1 MVFNPTLESN
11 IGFEEA
17 VQQPTALGAIAG
29 LADTLGLFDQPKER
43 KEPSAESRKDEA
55 RRFYFSEWDRGQ
67 QLIEQGR
74 VTEGKS
80 VIASAYRGWASA
92 YGPGTDEEVDKSYE
106 SSFGASVQ
114 TTQFGTAS
122 DMTAIRATPDYAL
135 NVELVR
141 ASNPELDEFSIEQ
154 EATRLTQNKMANDAK
169 INNYKKDQSV
179 TWVQAERA
187 YTEGAQ
193 LLGSTVQTMISNINE
208 DSIITPEEA
217 KMFRDWYN
225 REKLKFSPPPGVAD
239 TDWKSFNDNRIAPI
253 DEVVNASIGITQ
265 EGGANSDMSR
275 ALTQI
280 LDKAILQGKLPP
292 ALRIQLTP
300 NADGS
305 YQDPLKILASMADT
319 GQFGERWTESINTA
333 LSMSYEEMLDWVT
346 DFENKDASFLDRVD
360 TSEFDNLSDSDK
372 VNSLKQASIAL
383 SDNDDLGKSAERM
396 ITIVE
401 NVGSLTSKSVD
412 ANLLGQIFSNSFYN
426 KLGDIYEANPV
437 VGEAIVQRTDA
448 ALAAQETALILA
460 TESVASQYGWRLQKV
475 NGKFDFVPDPKTMP
489 PAAIEELNTY
499 FDGDWNKAIRA
510 KGILPLPTPVPGAM
524 GAIPS
529 RQGAISFALMA
540 IDRFKPNIEKF
551 NSVMKTRERL
561 KEFMPVVSEGAGQDS
576 VQGGAGT
583 DTLTMSSSNAQSSN
597 GPIAK
602 NLGIDFEGV
611 ELMYGLPAGYLE
623 RTAYIEST
631 GNPEAKNPESSAGG
645 LFQQIDSN
653 ARAYGV
659 KNRFDPVQSTE
670 GAAKFAVDNMRI
682 LRNALG
688 REPTA
693 AELYLAHQQ
702 GGNGAAS
709 LLSNPDVPA
718 VNIVGEDAVRLNGGD
733 VKMTAGEFAN
743 IWISKYTGGRGPTSY
758 SQATGQPPISA
769 QSAPPRRPEATTPNI
784 SAQPVGGAVQPI
796 EGAKDN
802 TPMETSPRPQERP
815 QNASGD
821 ARNVTVQP
829 VSREIADLIE
839 ALVSGGKLKSGDKI
853 KLGDQEIEV
862 A

>member
-17 VQQPTALGAIAG
+17 VQQPSALGAIAG
-29 LADTLGLFDQPKER
+29 LADNLGLFNQPKER

-122 DMTAIRATPDYAL
+122 DMTAIRSTPDYSL

-169 INNYKKDQSV
+169 INTYKQDQSV

-193 LLGSTVQTMISNINE
+193 LLGSTVQTMIANINE

-217 KMFRDWYN
+217 KMFRDWYG
-225 REKLKFSPPPGVAD
+225 REKQKFSPPPGVAD
-239 TDWKSFNDNRIAPI
+239 TDWKSFNDNRLAPI

-319 GQFGERWTESINTA
+319 GQFGERWTESINSA

-360 TSEFDNLSDSDK
+360 TSEFDGLSDSDK
-372 VNSLKQASIAL
+372 VASLKQASIAL
-383 SDNDDLGKSAERM
+383 SDNADLGKAAERM

-412 ANLLGQIFSNSFYN
+412 ANLLGQVFNNSFYN

-437 VGEAIVQRTDA
+437 VGEAIVERTEA

-489 PAAIEELNTY
+489 PAAIEELNKY
-499 FDGDWNKAIRA
+499 FDGDWGKAIRA
-510 KGILPLPTPVPGAM
+510 KGILPLPTSVPGGM
-524 GAIPS
+524 GAVAQ
-529 RQGAISFALMA
+529 RQGAIAFALKS
-540 IDRFKPNIEKF
+540 IDRFRPNIDKF

-561 KEFMPVVSEGAGQDS
+561 KEFMPVTGEGQDT
-576 VQGGAGT
+576 VQGGAGA
-583 DTLTMSSSNAQSSN
+583 DTLSVSSSNVQSSN
-597 GPIAK
+597 GPIAQS
-602 NLGIDFEGV
+602 LGIDFEGV
-611 ELMYGLPAGYLE
+611 ELMYNLPAGYLE

-631 GNPEAKNPESSAGG
+631 GNPNAQNPESSAGG
-645 LFQQIDSN
+645 LFQQLDSN
-653 ARAYGV
+653 ARDYGV
-659 KNRFDPVQSTE
+659 KNKFDPVQSTE
-670 GAAKFAVDNMRI
+670 GAARFAADNIKI
-682 LRNALG
+682 LRGVLG
-688 REPTA
+688 RDPTG

-702 GGNGAAS
+702 GGSGAAS

-718 VNIVGEDAVRLNGGD
+718 VNIVGADAVRLNGGD
-733 VKMTAGEFAN
+733 LNMTAGQFAN
-743 IWISKYTGGRGPTSY
+743 IWISKYNGGRGPTSY
-758 SQATGQPPISA
+758 TQATGKPPMAAQQPPM
-769 QSAPPRRPEATTPNI
+769 RRPEATTPETT
-784 SAQPVGGAVQPI
+784 AQAVGGTVQPI
-796 EGAKDN
+796 EGAKDT

-815 QNASGD
+815 ESASGGT
-821 ARNVTVQP
+821 RKVTVQP
-829 VSREIADLIE
+829 VSKEVADLIE
-839 ALVSGGKLKSGDKI
+839 ALVSGGKLKSGDKV